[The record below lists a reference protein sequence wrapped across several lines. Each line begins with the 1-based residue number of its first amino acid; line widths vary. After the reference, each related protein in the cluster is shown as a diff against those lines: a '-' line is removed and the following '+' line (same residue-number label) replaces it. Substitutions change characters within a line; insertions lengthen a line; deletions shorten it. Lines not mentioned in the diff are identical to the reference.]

1 MTKYLILISILI
13 CFISCD
19 NEILSHA
26 SEERDAKKAA
36 NGDIMLQERDRSRP
50 IILFKIKGKTRYGGN
65 DFKEPDAYLGYSYDY
80 GESVEGNE
88 ADAKEPVID
97 LVRLKSKYPSY
108 VTPKRLRQTYS
119 SSRAW
124 SSYDKFHKDSSVIK
138 KVNSGFQLNVG
149 IFKIGKKKKT
159 TETFRSVLTTE
170 DQSTI
175 GEVSAEVRHG
185 MFTLATTD
193 VVTKR
198 IASDYLDETFLSSL
212 YNKPVEMLLKE
223 NGAFVLTSYFTGGR
237 AIASYYGITSSL
249 TSDITKTKDMEKNI
263 DASFAW
269 KPKDDNGN
277 VMGDSLSGSLN
288 FGRKRGDSLHIE
300 QIGVIKNVYFQVNT
314 IGGAYDYSISSNV
327 SNVKDVNYD
336 LTSWLKSLN
345 DESTHQM
352 INIAYNGLQPISTFV
367 LETNF
372 KQRIQ
377 DTHLGYLSRNT
388 LAEPFIEVVKVRAG
402 QASNG
407 EALFDVFAVL
417 NTRQGDKIVLSDGK
431 TSLRSET
438 ELRANLDNTI
448 YLTKAKAIAA
458 SKRQYFREYE
468 IDIKANYNTKIMPL
482 ARNPLCIELPA
493 IDESKMM
500 KFTNGNTNMVY
511 LYDPTNRVAFAYYAP
526 DGDDYIPA
534 SYGITDWIESMT
546 EKTISMTTLYQRYTI
561 IGL

>member
-1 MTKYLILISILI
+1 M
-13 CFISCD
+13 
-19 NEILSHA
+19 
-26 SEERDAKKAA
+26 
-36 NGDIMLQERDRSRP
+36 
-50 IILFKIKGKTRYGGN
+50 
-65 DFKEPDAYLGYSYDY
+65 GYSYDY
-80 GESVEGNE
+80 GESVDGNE

-97 LVRLKSKYPSY
+97 LVRLKAKYPSY

-119 SSRAW
+119 WSRAW
-124 SSYDKFHKDSSVIK
+124 SSYDKFHQDSSVIR

-170 DQSTI
+170 DESTI

-185 MFTLATTD
+185 MFTLTTTD

-198 IASDYLDETFLSSL
+198 IAAEYLDETFLSSL
-212 YNKPVEMLLKE
+212 YNKPIEMLLKE
-223 NGAFVLTSYFTGGR
+223 NGTFVLTSYFTGGR
-237 AIASYYGITSSL
+237 ASASYYGITSSS
-249 TSDITKTKDMEKNI
+249 TSDVTKTEDMEKNL

-269 KPKDDNGN
+269 KPKNAT
-277 VMGDSLSGSLN
+277 GDSISGSLN
-288 FGRKRGDSLHIE
+288 FGRGRGDSLHIQ
-300 QIGVIKNVYFQVNT
+300 QIGSIKEVYFRVNT
-314 IGGAYDYSISSNV
+314 IGGSYDYSISSNV

-336 LTSWLKSLN
+336 LTTWLKSLN

-352 INIAYNGLQPISTFV
+352 INIADNGLQPISSFV
-367 LETNF
+367 LEANF

-377 DTHLGYLSRNT
+377 DTHLGYLNRNI

-431 TSLRSET
+431 TSSRSET
-438 ELRANLDNTI
+438 ELRANLNDAT

-458 SKRQYFREYE
+458 QKRQYFREYE
-468 IDIKANYNTKIMPL
+468 IDIKANYATKIMPL

-500 KFTNGNTNMVY
+500 KFTYEATNMVY
-511 LYDPTNRVAFAYYAP
+511 LYDPVNRVAFAYHAP

-534 SYGITDWIESMT
+534 SYGISDWVENMT
-546 EKTISMTTLYQRYTI
+546 EQPISMTTLYQRYTI

>member
-124 SSYDKFHKDSSVIK
+124 SSYDKFHQDSSVIK

>member
-1 MTKYLILISILI
+1 MRKYLILLFILTY
-13 CFISCD
+13 FASCNND
-19 NEILSHA
+19 ILSDA
-26 SEERDAKKAA
+26 NNGIDTKSETS
-36 NGDIMLQERDRSRP
+36 GDIMLQERDRSHP
-50 IILFKIKGKTRYGGN
+50 VILFKLKPKLKYGG
-65 DFKEPDAYLGYSYDY
+65 DFKEPDSYLGYSYDY
-80 GESVEGNE
+80 GESVDGNE

-97 LVRLKSKYPSY
+97 LVRLKAKYPSY

-119 SSRAW
+119 WSRAW
-124 SSYDKFHKDSSVIK
+124 SSYDKFHQDSSVIR

-170 DQSTI
+170 DESTI

-185 MFTLATTD
+185 MFTLTTTD

-198 IASDYLDETFLSSL
+198 IAAEYLDETFLSSL
-212 YNKPVEMLLKE
+212 YNKPIEMLLKE
-223 NGAFVLTSYFTGGR
+223 NGTFVLTSYFTGGR
-237 AIASYYGITSSL
+237 ASASYYGITSSS
-249 TSDITKTKDMEKNI
+249 TSDVTKTEDMEKNL

-269 KPKDDNGN
+269 KPKNAT
-277 VMGDSLSGSLN
+277 GDSISGSLN
-288 FGRKRGDSLHIE
+288 FGRGRGDSLHIQ
-300 QIGVIKNVYFQVNT
+300 QIGSIKEVYFRVNT
-314 IGGAYDYSISSNV
+314 IGGSYDYSISSNV

-336 LTSWLKSLN
+336 LTTWLKSLN

-352 INIAYNGLQPISTFV
+352 INIADNGLQPISSFV
-367 LETNF
+367 LEANF

-377 DTHLGYLSRNT
+377 DTHLGYLNRNI

-431 TSLRSET
+431 TSSRSET
-438 ELRANLDNTI
+438 ELRANLNDAT

-458 SKRQYFREYE
+458 QKRQYFREYE
-468 IDIKANYNTKIMPL
+468 IDIKANYATKIMPL

-500 KFTNGNTNMVY
+500 KFTYEATNMVY
-511 LYDPTNRVAFAYYAP
+511 LYDPVNRVAFAYHAP

-534 SYGITDWIESMT
+534 SYGISDWVENMT
-546 EKTISMTTLYQRYTI
+546 EQPISMTTLYQRYTI

>member
-1 MTKYLILISILI
+1 MRKYLILISILI
-13 CFISCD
+13 YFTSCD
-19 NEILSHA
+19 NDILSEA
-26 SEERDAKKAA
+26 SDGIDA
-36 NGDIMLQERDRSRP
+36 NTETSGDIMLQERDRSRP
-50 IILFKIKGKTRYGGN
+50 ITLFKLKPRLKYGGG
-65 DFKEPDAYLGYSYDY
+65 FKEPDSYLGYSYDY
-80 GESVEGNE
+80 GESVDGNE

-97 LVRLKSKYPSY
+97 LVRLKAKYPSY

-119 SSRAW
+119 SSSAW
-124 SSYDKFHKDSSVIK
+124 SSYDKFHRDSSVIR

-149 IFKIGKKKKT
+149 LFKIGKKKKT

-170 DQSTI
+170 DKSII

-185 MFTLATTD
+185 MFTLTTTD

-198 IASDYLDETFLSSL
+198 IAAEYLDETFLSSL

-223 NGAFVLTSYFTGGR
+223 NGTFVLTSYFTGGR
-237 AIASYYGITSSL
+237 ASASYYGITSSS
-249 TSDITKTKDMEKNI
+249 TSDLTKTKDMEKNL

-269 KPKDDNGN
+269 KPKDDKGN
-277 VMGDSLSGSLN
+277 ATGDSISGSLN
-288 FGRKRGDSLHIE
+288 FGRKRGDSLHIQ
-300 QIGVIKNVYFQVNT
+300 QIGIIEQVYFQVNT
-314 IGGAYDYSISSNV
+314 IGGSYDYSISSNV

-336 LTSWLKSLN
+336 LTTWLKSLN

-352 INIAYNGLQPISTFV
+352 INIADNGLQPLSSFV

-377 DTHLGYLSRNT
+377 DTHLGYLTRNV

-431 TSLRSET
+431 TSSRSET
-438 ELRANLDNTI
+438 ELRANLNDAT

-458 SKRQYFREYE
+458 QKRLYFREYE
-468 IDIKANYNTKIMPL
+468 IDIKANYATKIMPL

-500 KFTNGNTNMVY
+500 KFTYEATNMVY
-511 LYDPTNRVAFAYYAP
+511 LYDPVNRVAFAYHAP

-534 SYGITDWIESMT
+534 SYGISDWVENMT
-546 EKTISMTTLYQRYTI
+546 EKPISMTTLYQRYTI

>member
-1 MTKYLILISILI
+1 MRKYLILISI
-13 CFISCD
+13 FFYFASCD
-19 NEILSHA
+19 NDILSEA
-26 SEERDAKKAA
+26 NDGIEAKTET

-50 IILFKIKGKTRYGGN
+50 VTLFKIRPTLRYGG
-65 DFKEPDAYLGYSYDY
+65 DFKEPDSYLGYSYDY

-97 LVRLKSKYPSY
+97 MARLKAKYPSY
-108 VTPKRLRQTYS
+108 ITPKRLRQTYS
-119 SSRAW
+119 SSSAW
-124 SSYDKFHKDSSVIK
+124 SSYDKFHRDSSVIK

-170 DQSTI
+170 NESTI
-175 GEVSAEVRHG
+175 GEVTAEVRHG
-185 MFTLATTD
+185 MFTLTTTD

-198 IASDYLDETFLSSL
+198 IAAEYLDETFLSSL

-223 NGAFVLTSYFTGGR
+223 NGTFVLTSYFTGGR
-237 AIASYYGITSSL
+237 ASASYYGITSSS
-249 TSDITKTKDMEKNI
+249 TSDLTKTKDMEKNL

-269 KPKDDNGN
+269 KPKNDAGN
-277 VMGDSLSGSLN
+277 LKGDSISGSLN
-288 FGRKRGDSLHIE
+288 FGRKRGDSLHIQ
-300 QIGVIKNVYFQVNT
+300 QIGSIKEVYFQVNT
-314 IGGAYDYSISSNV
+314 IGGLYDHSISSNI

-336 LTSWLKSLN
+336 LTPWLKSLN
-345 DESTHQM
+345 DESLHQM
-352 INIAYNGLQPISTFV
+352 IDIADNGLQPLSSFV

-377 DTHLGYLSRNT
+377 DTHLGYLTRSE

-438 ELRANLDNTI
+438 ELRANLNDAT

-458 SKRQYFREYE
+458 QKRKYFAEYE
-468 IDIKANYNTKIMPL
+468 IDIKANYSTKIMPL
-482 ARNPLCIELPA
+482 NRNPLCIELKA

-500 KFTNGNTNMVY
+500 KFTNANTNMVY
-511 LYDPTNRVAFAYYAP
+511 LYDPVNRVAFAYHAP

-534 SYGITDWIESMT
+534 SYGISEWVENMT
-546 EKTISMTTLYQRYTI
+546 EKSISMTTLYQRYTI

>member
-124 SSYDKFHKDSSVIK
+124 SSYDKFHQDSSVIK

-212 YNKPVEMLLKE
+212 YNKPVEILLKE